1 MLHRSKRKAK
11 YKELLIHEL
20 IQEYRLNELEISA
33 ELGQN
38 ANKIKHYMY
47 REIIPHTYYQDSHD
61 KGIKPLINAIYLTNK
76 FTSFEKRLLTELAL
90 YYPVETRFK
99 QKHFHI

>member
-1 MLHRSKRKAK
+1 
-11 YKELLIHEL
+11 
-20 IQEYRLNELEISA
+20 
-33 ELGQN
+33 
-38 ANKIKHYMY
+38 MY

-99 QKHFHI
+99 LFSYIMLTKENTIVSAGNVFPLSLQDTTEKISV